1 MDINFIFLAKTSN
14 QKQYEMTC
22 TAFDSL
28 VRSQKYGDNFNIILM
43 ESQSNAVEKYQNRVD
58 RVIDVGSIT
67 PFNYNAVINKGL
79 THIKDYYEWI
89 CVCNNDLIFDEN
101 WLQSIKISLQEH
113 SDVKSICPR
122 YSKTQK
128 EDEFGYTCPGHVLGW
143 CFMFHKDVLNKI
155 KKFDEIFD
163 FYFQDNDYAE
173 QLKKYNFKHMSVAN
187 SIVVHLGQQTTGLEN
202 INKLIN
208 DAHKFIEKYGM
219 GAYLINE
226 QNKQK
231 LK

>member
-1 MDINFIFLAKTSN
+1 MDINFIFLSKTSN

-43 ESQSNAVEKYQNRVD
+43 ESQSDAVEKYRNRVD
-58 RVIDVGSIT
+58 TVVDVSSLT

-79 THIKDYYEWI
+79 TYIKDYYEWV
-89 CVCNNDLIFDEN
+89 CVCNNDLVFDEN
-101 WLQSIKISLQEH
+101 WLQSIKLCLHENP
-113 SDVKSICPR
+113 DVKSVCPR
-122 YSKTQK
+122 YSINQK
-128 EDEFGYTCPGHVLGW
+128 ENEFGYTCPGHVLGW
-143 CFMFHKDVLNKI
+143 CFMFHKDVLDKI

-173 QLKKYNFKHMSVAN
+173 QLKKYNFKHMSVVN
-187 SIVVHLGQQTTGLEN
+187 SIVMHLGQQTTGPEN

-208 DAHKFIEKYGM
+208 DAHKFIKKYGM
-219 GAYLINE
+219 KAYLVNE
-226 QNKQK
+226 QNKRK

>member
-1 MDINFIFLAKTSN
+1 MNINFIFLAKTSN

-43 ESQSNAVEKYQNRVD
+43 ESQSSAVEKYQNRVD
-58 RVIDVGSIT
+58 RVIDVSSIT
-67 PFNYNAVINKGL
+67 PFNYNAAINKGL
-79 THIKDYYEWI
+79 AYIKDYYEWV

-113 SDVKSICPR
+113 PDIKSICPR
-122 YSKTQK
+122 HSVNQNY
-128 EDEFGYTCPGHVLGW
+128 DEFGYTCPGHVLGW
-143 CFMFHKDVLNKI
+143 CFMFHKDVLDQI

-173 QLKKYNFKHMSVAN
+173 QLKKYNFKHISVAN
-187 SIVVHLGQQTTGLEN
+187 SIVTHLGQQTTGPEN
-202 INKLIN
+202 MNKLVN
-208 DAHKFIEKYGM
+208 DAHKFIKKYGM
-219 GAYLINE
+219 KTYLVNE